1 MLHTFSRA
9 RDIHLCSGLCE
20 GSCLSGAGCTLALH
34 RASQPL
40 CPLTPCLHPSR
51 GGPRPRRPGH
61 LDPIDQRLCL
71 QHSRQLPQRVL
82 SSPKRPNGHQTVD
95 PNPRPSAHPKAP
107 WLQVQVATAS
117 STGSRLA
124 TETVWSSAAV
134 STLAP
139 LIPESPG
146 EVSERTLTQAS
157 PWRCRVG
164 LSGIGVQALVFA
176 DSTQVVLMCGRG

>member
-1 MLHTFSRA
+1 M
-9 RDIHLCSGLCE
+9 
-20 GSCLSGAGCTLALH
+20 ALH

-40 CPLTPCLHPSR
+40 CPLTLCLHPRR

-61 LDPIDQRLCL
+61 LDPTQRHPINQRLCL
-71 QHSRQLPQRVL
+71 RHARQLPQRVL
-82 SSPKRPNGHQTVD
+82 SSPKRPNGHQTVG

-107 WLQVQVATAS
+107 WLQMQVATAW

-124 TETVWSSAAV
+124 TATVWSSAAV

-157 PWRCRVG
+157 PWRHRVG
-164 LSGIGVQALVFA
+164 LSGVGVQALVFA
-176 DSTQVVLMCGRG
+176 DSTQVVLTCGWG